1 MRKRKRLTSRSCTC
15 MLDGMLFDVV
25 DTSRLEF
32 QLHIVFE
39 VLCVRVALQNNKQND
54 EIYLDIYNIISYHI
68 IGDKE

>member
-1 MRKRKRLTSRSCTC
+1 